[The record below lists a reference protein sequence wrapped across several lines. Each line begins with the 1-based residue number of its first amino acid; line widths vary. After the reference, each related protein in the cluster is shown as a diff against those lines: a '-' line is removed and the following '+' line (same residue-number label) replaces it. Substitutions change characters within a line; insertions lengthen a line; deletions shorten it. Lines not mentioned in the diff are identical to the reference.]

1 MDLRVFH
8 PTFISMGVTLPSN
21 RTVWFDENG
30 VSPEL
35 TRAEYDLTLTCR
47 DFRSVASLL
56 EEATEDALQ
65 DALPLEGEIP
75 VAVLHVLNLPPLEG
89 GETFV
94 QGISTAGTED
104 EEVLEHDPDASL
116 LDQFRAVGD
125 PQCLFASLKLTD
137 RLDLAADHRLT
148 DEEASRMFAW
158 ETEGRKSKRIQTA
171 LDRKLGLLRQTRSA
185 ESVNQALLAA
195 NFPWVEES

>member
-8 PTFISMGVTLPSN
+8 PTFINMTVTLPSN
-21 RTVWFDENG
+21 RTVLFDENG

-35 TRAEYDLTLTCR
+35 TREEYDLLVTCR
-47 DFRSVASLL
+47 DFRSVASLI
-56 EEATEDALQ
+56 EEMTADALQ

-75 VAVLHVLNLPPLEG
+75 VAVLHVLNLPALQG

-104 EEVLEHDPDASL
+104 EEVPEHDPDANL
-116 LDQFRAVGD
+116 LEQFRDVGD
-125 PQCLFASLKLTD
+125 PKCFFYSLKLTD
-137 RLDLAADHRLT
+137 RLDLASDHRLT

-171 LDRKLGLLRQTRSA
+171 LDRKLGLLRQTKSA
-185 ESVNQALLAA
+185 ESVNQALLTA
-195 NFPWVEES
+195 NFPRVEES